1 MVGRHIPIERNQG
14 LITES
19 GVRELRDGGT
29 DFRCRYDLVK
39 FGSHGKPI
47 YICVIL
53 VAGEERVLISERATA
68 SGVKAREFAI
78 WPGLFNFHL
87 ELGDGIPLTFHDDLT
102 ISSDRTGNTVRG
114 LRKTE
119 T

>member
-1 MVGRHIPIERNQG
+1 MVGRHIPIERYQS

-19 GVRELRDGGT
+19 GVRQLRESGT

-47 YICVIL
+47 YICIIL
-53 VAGEERVLISERATA
+53 VAEEERVLISERATS

-87 ELGDGIPLTFHDDLT
+87 EHGDGTALTFHDDLT
-102 ISSDRTGNTVRG
+102 ISSELSGATVRG

-119 T
+119 P